1 VQDPTTNIQ
10 RSEASTMN
18 ISQIFI
24 NLSPFLRDRFTSEVF
39 TLGLV
44 HELNQKQFEVRC
56 KRLIRQHNGET
67 RKLYKALSR
76 LNAAERLRFFDVV
89 SGADDGSQRV
99 ADY

>member
-1 VQDPTTNIQ
+1 
-10 RSEASTMN
+10 MN

-24 NLSPFLRDRFTSEVF
+24 GLSPFLKDRFTSEVF

-67 RKLYKALSR
+67 KKLYKVLSR
-76 LNAAERLRFFDVV
+76 LSAADRRRFFDVV
-89 SGADDGSQRV
+89 SGVVDG
-99 ADY
+99 